1 MLTLQELK
9 ETIAEEVKKNKFPYE
24 EAMSK
29 IPEFTPNGECFEAI
43 DMGKSKDF
51 FLMPEEEQ
59 ETFLFRGQSQEYDT
73 CYPSI
78 YRGEPSALDIFVNR
92 MRLVQFEHLLLSHSA
107 ISGFF
112 KKHHFKVDVEGLA
125 QHYGIKT
132 SVLDLTSSLNV
143 ALFFAMCPYDSKKNI
158 YTCYNDNQQHT
169 AVLYVLNRAFD
180 NEPSPNIYPE
190 TMFQKIR
197 PIGLQAFDRPGM
209 QRGFALHLNPEE
221 SIKGY
226 IYRFSFTSEDSKQY
240 LDYYH
245 NGEKLWINDE
255 LVEKAQIIAKQT
267 EFSFKLFGETFDKF
281 RPTGFSRRQLK
292 KKLFDVGIKLDKN
305 SHDTLFSE
313 DEKNL
318 ITNNWN
324 EKKAKFLSEHILRRK
339 WYEYESITN
348 SKGEKVDKLSGSYSY
363 RTPQLFMR
371 LMLMKVIAFH
381 DPPKNAEWV
390 NYQGTGN
397 MRKVPKKYQTNVAQ
411 KIPAT
416 RFEPK
421 GKPWLTEEECRI

>member
-9 ETIAEEVKKNKFPYE
+9 VTIAEEVEKNKFPYE

-43 DMGKSKDF
+43 DMGAGKDF
-51 FLMPEEEQ
+51 FLMPEEDQ
-59 ETFLFRGQSQEYDT
+59 ETFLFRGQGQEYIP

-78 YRGEPSALDIFVNR
+78 YRGEPSSVDIFVNR
-92 MRLVQFEHLLLSHSA
+92 MRLVQFEHLLLSHPV
-107 ISGFF
+107 ITGFF
-112 KKHHFKVDVEGLA
+112 KRHHFKVDVEGLA

-143 ALFFAMCPYDSKKNI
+143 ALFFAMCPYDNKKNI
-158 YTCYNDNQQHT
+158 YTCYNDNQQHN

-180 NEPSPNIYPE
+180 NEPTPNIYAE
-190 TMFQKIR
+190 TMFQKIS

-209 QRGFALHLNPEE
+209 QRGFALHLNPQE

-226 IYRFSFTSEDSKQY
+226 IYRFTFTTEDSKQY

-255 LVEKAQIIAKQT
+255 LVEKAQAISKQT
-267 EFSFKLFGETFDKF
+267 HFSFKVFGETFDKF
-281 RPTGFSRRQLK
+281 RPAGFSRKQLK
-292 KKLFDVGIKLDKN
+292 KKLSDIGVTLDKN
-305 SHDTLFSE
+305 NHDTLFSE
-313 DEKNL
+313 NEREDIVRK
-318 ITNNWN
+318 WN
-324 EKKAKFLSEHILRRK
+324 DQKAKFMAEHILRRE
-339 WYEYESITN
+339 WYEFETETN
-348 SKGEKVDKLSGSYSY
+348 SKGEKVDKIEKSFLY
-363 RTPQLFMR
+363 RTPQLFME
-371 LMLMKVIAFH
+371 LMLLKIIAFH
-381 DPPKNAEWV
+381 DPPKGAEWV

-411 KIPAT
+411 RIPAT

-421 GKPWLTEEECRI
+421 GKPWLAEKECRI